1 VTVAAIMAGG
11 GILIILTVIIG
22 RWLDARSWSRSLSAI
37 RLTLPV
43 GLSGDDVARWLNT
56 IAAATQA
63 PRLALLPE
71 PPIALEVVATRDGFD
86 HMLLVPTRLRPTVL
100 SGLRAAL
107 PGVRLS
113 DDPDYGLSRPSLGI
127 AGELG
132 LGA

>member
-1 VTVAAIMAGG
+1 
-11 GILIILTVIIG
+11 
-22 RWLDARSWSRSLSAI
+22 
-37 RLTLPV
+37 
-43 GLSGDDVARWLNT
+43 
-56 IAAATQA
+56 
-63 PRLALLPE
+63 LALLPE